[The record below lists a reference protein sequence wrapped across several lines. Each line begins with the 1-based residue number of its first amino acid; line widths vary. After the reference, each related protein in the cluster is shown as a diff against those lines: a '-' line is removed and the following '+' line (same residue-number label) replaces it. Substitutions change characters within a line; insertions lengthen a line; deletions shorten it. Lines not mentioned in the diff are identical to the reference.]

1 MGGEE
6 RWGGCF
12 SPILEQDVN
21 GALCGVGL
29 GRLRGPTLVE
39 AKQEEVWRLRNL
51 DLHVHLGIQFYH
63 LNDGQNKTKK
73 RSGSGKARKGGRTL
87 LLSSM
92 EGALWKASV

>member
-1 MGGEE
+1 MWSSAHLRDRKDAEHQQGGVGGWGGEM
-6 RWGGCF
+6 GGCF

-51 DLHVHLGIQFYH
+51 DLHVHLSTQF
-63 LNDGQNKTKK
+63 
-73 RSGSGKARKGGRTL
+73 
-87 LLSSM
+87 
-92 EGALWKASV
+92 